1 MNLKKGT
8 ITVPPGEPEAVQHIR
23 FVIKNIVSIIF
34 EMMIV
39 VGLLFFSIYQFFG
52 GKACDS

>member
-23 FVIKNIVSIIF
+23 FVIKDIVSYHFFLAFINF
-34 EMMIV
+34 LVEKLVIV
-39 VGLLFFSIYQFFG
+39 EI
-52 GKACDS
+52 